1 MKSNPEHI
9 HHTTVGHEFGIGHIP
24 DTMTINTPTGKK
36 VFKSASHRK
45 TSLSAALTDLTSGRG
60 NLGQVVRHWKTIS
73 HRTRGLGVKSRFML
87 PLEYRGRSLKKLDK
101 MVDAFNHKEWA
112 NDTDLLQ
119 DLIALRN

>member
-1 MKSNPEHI
+1 M
-9 HHTTVGHEFGIGHIP
+9 
-24 DTMTINTPTGKK
+24 
-36 VFKSASHRK
+36 
-45 TSLSAALTDLTSGRG
+45 TDLTSGRG

-112 NDTDLLQ
+112 NDADLLQ
-119 DLIALRN
+119 DLIALRNEAKRHLTSSGKRKLATDTHR